1 MKGLSN
7 QNMHLETKMSVMS
20 IVCFL
25 VVPLGTIV
33 FSKSDFFIKSDH
45 FSARICSILEGCP
58 CHQVEI
64 TPWFST
70 RRAFKCIPGLFT
82 GASIFQCFL
91 ILLQS
96 TPCPNIPKLPSTAE
110 SSKKQS
116 FGQSVLFSFYHGQ
129 KLIKLAIFSP
139 KNVQLY

>member
-1 MKGLSN
+1 MKGLTN
-7 QNMHLETKMSVMS
+7 QKKHLETKMSVMS
-20 IVCFL
+20 AVCIL
-25 VVPLGTIV
+25 VLEV
-33 FSKSDFFIKSDH
+33 FKNQTFEKSDH

-129 KLIKLAIFSP
+129 KLIKLAILVP
-139 KNVQLY
+139 KMSNS

>member
-1 MKGLSN
+1 MKGLTN
-7 QNMHLETKMSVMS
+7 QKMHLETKMSVMS
-20 IVCFL
+20 A
-25 VVPLGTIV
+25 VVQLEV
-33 FSKSDFFIKSDH
+33 FKKIRLLKIRPFFCWKT
-45 FSARICSILEGCP
+45 CSILEGCP
-58 CHQVEI
+58 CHQVGI

-110 SSKKQS
+110 SSKKES
-116 FGQSVLFSFYHGQ
+116 FGQNVLFSFYHGQ
-129 KLIKLAIFSP
+129 NLIKLAILVP
-139 KNVQLY
+139 KMSNS